1 MSVGTSQ
8 YAAIDGYEAI
18 EASSGRPAATRPA
31 TAIFRRRSAMPS
43 RRAVLHLHAN
53 GSTPAPADLASWYT
67 ERAFHFYVAGLR
79 LPGKT
84 GSLARRQG
92 RMLSATFAELDATC
106 SYLRDV
112 DGMTTVI
119 VAADG
124 IGAQAAALWCD
135 ARRSAD
141 PADALILQDPDFG
154 EKPRLSLDI
163 TCPVL
168 VLSGAA
174 DRAAEARRGQ
184 RSARKRPAGTVRLGG
199 HVTWLSIPA
208 ADQALAEETTAKEAR
223 VKEAPVKDATAKE
236 PTADD
241 SAALLA
247 EEAAAEEAAAA
258 AERSRFFDE
267 MGRWLGAYMY
277 GPVRDQLL

>member
-1 MSVGTSQ
+1 
-8 YAAIDGYEAI
+8 
-18 EASSGRPAATRPA
+18 
-31 TAIFRRRSAMPS
+31 MPS

-53 GSTPAPADLASWYT
+53 GTTPAPADLASWYT

-79 LPGKT
+79 LPGKN
-84 GSLARRQG
+84 GSLARRQA
-92 RMLSATFAELDATC
+92 RTLSATFAELDATC
-106 SYLRDV
+106 GYLRDV

-135 ARRSAD
+135 ARRGAD
-141 PADALILQDPDFG
+141 PVDALILQDPDFG

-163 TCPVL
+163 ACPVL

-184 RSARKRPAGTVRLGG
+184 RGPRKRSAGAIRLGG
-199 HVTWLSIPA
+199 HVTWLSIQA
-208 ADQALAEETTAKEAR
+208 ADEIAAEEATVTQA
-223 VKEAPVKDATAKE
+223 VVKDATVKDVTVKQATVMDVTVE
-236 PTADD
+236 EAATDD
-241 SAALLA
+241 SAAML
-247 EEAAAEEAAAA
+247 AEEAAAA

>member
-1 MSVGTSQ
+1 
-8 YAAIDGYEAI
+8 
-18 EASSGRPAATRPA
+18 
-31 TAIFRRRSAMPS
+31 MPS

-84 GSLARRQG
+84 GSLAKRQG
-92 RMLSATFAELDATC
+92 RMSSATFAELDATC

-135 ARRSAD
+135 ARRGAD
-141 PADALILQDPDFG
+141 AADALILQDPDFG

-163 TCPVL
+163 ACPVL

-174 DRAAEARRGQ
+174 ERAAEARKGHRG
-184 RSARKRPAGTVRLGG
+184 ARKRPAGTIRLGG

-208 ADQALAEETTAKEAR
+208 AGESTAEAVAR
-223 VKEAPVKDATAKE
+223 DAATE
-236 PTADD
+236 DP
-241 SAALLA
+241 AAMLA
-247 EEAAAEEAAAA
+247 EEAADA